1 MTGSDSLT
9 CWVRRTDN
17 NMRGNHIGLCAGL
30 GMIILISEVAV
41 IQGIAADIPAESPI
55 VKFEYIREEDP
66 PKAAGV
72 MYPRTHDIQVYTD
85 EEIDELCRIA
95 QAEAGNQTEDGM
107 FFVMSVVLNRV
118 SSEDFP
124 ADIHS
129 VIHQSG
135 AFSAVKN
142 GSFDRAVPSDECI
155 KAYDRI
161 ASGDIAPEIIAFE
174 AKSSDVLDQY
184 FRWAFT
190 HKGHKFYTKK

>member
-1 MTGSDSLT
+1 
-9 CWVRRTDN
+9 
-17 NMRGNHIGLCAGL
+17 MRGMSYKVLCASL
-30 GMIILISEVAV
+30 GMILVISEAAV
-41 IQGIAADIPAESPI
+41 IHTIAADVPAESHKLKI
-55 VKFEYIREEDP
+55 EYIREEDP

-72 MYPRTHDIQVYTD
+72 LPPRTHDVQIYTD

-107 FFVMSVVLNRV
+107 WLVMSVVLNRV

-124 ADIHS
+124 DTIYD
-129 VIHQSG
+129 VLHQSG

-142 GSFDRAVPSDECI
+142 GSFDRAEPSEECMR
-155 KAYDRI
+155 AFERI

-184 FRWAFT
+184 FSWAFT

>member
-1 MTGSDSLT
+1 
-9 CWVRRTDN
+9 
-17 NMRGNHIGLCAGL
+17 MRGRNHIGLCASL
-30 GMIILISEVAV
+30 GMIILISEAAV
-41 IQGIAADIPAESPI
+41 IQGIAADIPAESPQ
-55 VKFEYIREEDP
+55 VKIEYIREEDP

-72 MYPRTHDIQVYTD
+72 MFARTHDVQIYTD

-107 FFVMSVVLNRV
+107 FFVMSVVINRTL
-118 SSEDFP
+118 SEEFP

-129 VIHQSG
+129 VIHQPG

-142 GSFDRAVPSDECI
+142 GSFDKAVPSEECMR
-155 KAYDRI
+155 AYDRI

-174 AKSSDVLDQY
+174 AKSSDVLDKY
-184 FRWAFT
+184 FSWAFT

>member
-1 MTGSDSLT
+1 MKS
-9 CWVRRTDN
+9 
-17 NMRGNHIGLCAGL
+17 MRGKSYKGLCASL
-30 GMIILISEVAV
+30 GMILLISEAAV
-41 IQGIAADIPAESPI
+41 IQAIAADIPAESHKVVI
-55 VKFEYIREEDP
+55 EYIREEDP

-72 MYPRTHDIQVYTD
+72 LPTRTHNVQVYTD
-85 EEIDELCRIA
+85 EEIDQLCRIA

-107 FFVMSVVLNRV
+107 WLVMSVVINRV
-118 SSEDFP
+118 NSEDFP
-124 ADIHS
+124 MTISA
-129 VIHQSG
+129 VLQQPG

-142 GSFDRAVPSDECI
+142 GSFDRAEPSEECLQ
-155 KAYDRI
+155 AYERI